1 MILSDLSHLIG
12 GDLSASSVGDAAA
25 VSATERGQQRVIRR
39 LLTNPGAYV
48 FHPEYGAGLPQ
59 WVGRTADLPALRALI
74 RSQMLL
80 EPAVARSPEPVIDVQ
95 PIANTAGGGFSVRL
109 TYTDSPSG
117 ETVVTSFD
125 VTR

>member
-12 GDLSASSVGDAAA
+12 GDLSASAAGDAAA
-25 VSATERGQQRVIRR
+25 VSGTERGQQRVLRR
-39 LLTNPGAYV
+39 LLTSPGEYI
-48 FHPEYGAGLPQ
+48 FQPDYGAGLPQ

-80 EPAVARSPEPVIDVQ
+80 EACVARSPEPVVDVQ
-95 PIANTAGGGFSVRL
+95 PIGNTSGGGFSVRI
-109 TYTDSPSG
+109 TYTDAPSG